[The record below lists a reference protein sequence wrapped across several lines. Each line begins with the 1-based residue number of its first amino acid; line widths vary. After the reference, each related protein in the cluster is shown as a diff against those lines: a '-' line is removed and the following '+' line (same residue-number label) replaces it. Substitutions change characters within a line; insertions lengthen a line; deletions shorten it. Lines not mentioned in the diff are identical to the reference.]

1 MVTNVKP
8 SPTELTLLKALWREA
23 PLSAR
28 EVHERVSKE
37 LDWSYSSTRKT
48 LDRMQGKG
56 YLDVQDFHGI
66 RVYMSKISKVR
77 TLATYIKDLACRVL
91 EVDGPLPV
99 SMFADSRLLNKDE
112 QKELEELLLMTKES
126 EKQAKQVEVKNG

>member
-8 SPTELTLLKALWREA
+8 SPTELTLLKALWRES

>member
-8 SPTELTLLKALWREA
+8 SPTELTLLKALWRES

-126 EKQAKQVEVKNG
+126 EKQAKQVEVKDG